1 MALRTVSN
9 TGGNWNVVGA
19 WVGGVVPIAG
29 DTVAFTA
36 TSGPLVVNVSTA
48 ILAGINFTNYVNTI
62 TFNQPINTNGTI
74 NLNTGGY
81 TQAGASGL
89 IISGTATI
97 SGSATWSRILTFTGT
112 TYTITLGSTI
122 NVTGQVTF
130 SQTGTLSFS
139 VGVNT
144 FNPTGNI
151 LVAHGITTL
160 PNNLNIINLSI
171 IPSTTT
177 QPTLNTNTINISG
190 NLTLNS
196 NTGGMFVGGTTS
208 LILTGTGTWSH
219 SGTAMQ
225 LRNNLTINTTGIL
238 TVSGNVYYNT
248 GTLTYIPNTG
258 SVVTTGSTLNV
269 NLNTTLNTNTLNW
282 NNVVFFPA
290 VSSTIT
296 ITLTS
301 NFNVLGTLSHVQNT
315 GFIIINGLFNINVSG
330 NLSTG
335 AIVSGTSTHV
345 LNGTGTISTGNFFRT
360 SLTINTAGT
369 ITISGAFYFSTGTLT
384 HVTGNVIFSN
394 TILWITLSAT
404 LNTSN
409 LTWPTVY
416 INSGTATL
424 TLLSNLVTDN
434 FTANQGV
441 ITWVTGGNSLIVNN
455 DMIVGSDQYPSGGGT
470 TTLTIPNELNVRNLT
485 LNTTAFNSSSGI
497 YPTTVNGSAI
507 YVTGNLRVGNYSYLT
522 NPITGTSNI
531 ILIGT
536 GTFSSS
542 FNGFVYATLSNN
554 LIINTGGTIT
564 FSGSILYSTGTLTY
578 LSGKVITKNSILY
591 LQSAT
596 TLINC
601 HRINFDRVVIA
612 SGVTI
617 TMNEF
622 FSGSPGLKTTMSPS
636 TTTNYTIAFRD
647 GFEKISK
654 FVNIS
659 GCTLAKP
666 QQLLVITN
674 SKRSSTNTRG
684 IRYINQSPNGIPKGK
699 PSISSPMTFGA
710 GGLLSDPN
718 MR

>member
-1 MALRTVSN
+1 MAVRTVSN
-9 TGGNWNVVGA
+9 AGGGWISTLA
-19 WVGGVVPIAG
+19 WVGGVIPVAG
-29 DTVAFTA
+29 DTVNFTA
-36 TSGPLVVNVSTA
+36 TSGPLIVNVSTA
-48 ILAGINFTNYVNTI
+48 TLIGIDFTNYLNTI
-62 TFNQPINTNGTI
+62 TFSQPINTNGVV
-74 NLNTGGY
+74 NLGTGGY
-81 TQAGASGL
+81 TQAGTSGL
-89 IISGTATI
+89 IINGATTI
-97 SGSATWSRILTFTGT
+97 SGTTTWSRTMSFTGT
-112 TYTITLGSTI
+112 TYTITLGNTI
-122 NVTGQVTF
+122 NITGQVTF

-139 VGVNT
+139 VGANT
-144 FNPTGNI
+144 FNPTGPI
-151 LVAHGITTL
+151 LITRGTTTL
-160 PNNLNIINLSI
+160 PNDINITNLSA
-171 IPSTTT
+171 IPSTTSGLI
-177 QPTLNTNTINISG
+177 LNTNTINISG

-196 NTGGMFVGGTTS
+196 SVSGMLLYGTTN
-208 LILTGTGTWSH
+208 LVLTGTGTWSH

-225 LRNNLTINTTGIL
+225 LRNNLTINTTGTL
-238 TVSGNVYYNT
+238 TVSGTVYYNT

-258 SVVTTGSTLNV
+258 SIVTTGSTLTV
-269 NLNTTLNTNTLNW
+269 TLNTTLNTNTLNW
-282 NNVVFFPA
+282 TNVAFTP
-290 VSSTIT
+290 SPSTTIT
-296 ITLTS
+296 ITLSS
-301 NFNVLGTLSHVQNT
+301 NLNVLGTLSHLQPT

-330 NLSTG
+330 NLTTG
-335 AIVSGTSTHV
+335 AIVSGTVTHV
-345 LNGTGTISTGNFFRT
+345 LNGTGIISTGNFFRT
-360 SLTINTAGT
+360 SLTINTAGA
-369 ITISGAFYFSTGTLT
+369 ITISGNFYFSTGTLT
-384 HVTGNVIFSN
+384 YVTGTVIFFTNS
-394 TILWITLSAT
+394 ILYLNLSYTLDT
-404 LNTSN
+404 TN
-409 LTWPTVY
+409 LTWPTVF
-416 INSGTATL
+416 INGGGTI
-424 TLLSNLVTDN
+424 TLLSDFKVDN

-441 ITWVTGGNSLIVNN
+441 ITWVTGGNLLIVNN
-455 DMIVGSDQYPSGGGT
+455 DMIIGSDQYPSGGGT

-497 YPTTVNGSAI
+497 YPTAVNGSAI
-507 YVTGNLRVGNYSYLT
+507 YVKGNLRVGNYSYAV

-536 GTFSSS
+536 GTFSVT

-601 HRINFDRVVIA
+601 HKINFDRVIIT
-612 SGVTI
+612 SGITI

-622 FSGSPGLKTTMSPS
+622 FSGSPGLKTTISPS
-636 TTTNYTIAFRD
+636 AATNYTIAFQD

-674 SKRSSTNTRG
+674 SKRSSTNRG

-699 PSISSPMTFGA
+699 PSINSPMTFGA